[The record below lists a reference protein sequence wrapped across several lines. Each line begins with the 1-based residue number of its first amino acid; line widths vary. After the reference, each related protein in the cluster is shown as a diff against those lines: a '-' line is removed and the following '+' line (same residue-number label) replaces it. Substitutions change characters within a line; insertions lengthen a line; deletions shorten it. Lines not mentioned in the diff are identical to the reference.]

1 MTQPLP
7 CMEITII
14 NYEELGTVEISDD
27 QLLIAN
33 RPVMNYTFTKNYY
46 FMMGIIVIIP

>member
-1 MTQPLP
+1 MTLDINDSTLA
-7 CMEITII
+7 MYGSTII

-33 RPVMNYTFTKNYY
+33 DQ
-46 FMMGIIVIIP
+46 